1 MKIKKSVLLEAL
13 KVLGKVVAQT
23 SPVEVVRSVRF
34 VGDGERLR
42 LVATDGVECVAVSV
56 ECEVAE
62 AVDFA
67 VEYRALRELIRSTR
81 GGEVEVTGKSLEWP
95 ELEVVPEEAV
105 KVELPATFGV
115 LLALV
120 APVAD
125 RDGAQLILQGVN
137 LSPDGITATNGRE
150 LLHLPCP
157 LAIPE
162 EITLP
167 FPLALLT
174 AKPAAPGVLHLWS
187 RRNERLFRIEIG
199 GFLWQGKVLSGKF
212 PAWKQVIP
220 SGNALDYS
228 LEFFE
233 PERIIAFLKTVPDH
247 EPLNGIELN
256 VTPRGV
262 TLVPVDTPEMSF
274 EMEAEF
280 LGVQPRAVLVLNK
293 YILLRML
300 QQRYTKFRAHS
311 DGRMPVVAEGGAG
324 CYVAMPI
331 HLSPKSNP
339 QTNQEVNKMEANEI
353 KETDSR
359 REFANEAL
367 DPMEELNHGIDELRG
382 KLKLL
387 LDETGVLTRKVKE
400 AVLKQKQKERDF
412 ILAKR
417 AIERIKMAI

>member
-1 MKIKKSVLLEAL
+1 MKIRKSVLLEAL

-34 VGDGERLR
+34 VGDDGRLR
-42 LVATDGVECVAVSV
+42 LIATDGVECVALRV
-56 ECEVAE
+56 EREVAE

-105 KVELPATFGV
+105 KVELPASFGE
-115 LLALV
+115 LLALA

-125 RDGAQLILQGVN
+125 RDGARLILQGVN
-137 LSPDGITATNGRE
+137 LSLDGITATNGRE

-157 LAIPE
+157 LAVPE
-162 EITLP
+162 EVTLP

-199 GFLWQGKVLSGKF
+199 GFLWQGKALSGKF

-220 SGNALDYS
+220 SGDALDYS

-233 PERIIAFLKTVPDH
+233 PERIIVFLKTVPDH
-247 EPLNGIELN
+247 EPFHGIELN

-274 EMEAEF
+274 ETDAEF
-280 LGVQPRAVLVLNK
+280 LGVRPRAVLVLNK

-339 QTNQEVNKMEANEI
+339 QTNQEENKMETNEI

-359 REFANEAL
+359 RESANETL

>member
-1 MKIKKSVLLEAL
+1 MKIRKSVLLEAL
-13 KVLGKVVAQT
+13 RVLGKVVAQT